1 MAPIIF
7 MNAKEFM
14 MKDINNLRKENELID
29 LFCTLAQIPSPSG
42 EEEKVSQ
49 KIVEILNNAG
59 INAKHD
65 DFGNVRAK
73 LPATDNSKKPIALS
87 AHMDVV
93 GDNSAVNIK
102 ISEDGMFIE
111 TDKNR
116 PLGSD
121 DKVGVSAAMY
131 LAIYLIK
138 HPEIKHGGLELIFTK
153 DEEQNMSG
161 IHNVKFNEIDSEY
174 VLVLDA
180 DKLGQIQISGAS
192 YTNGTLTVE
201 SLKGGHSGIDIG
213 DKTRLNAVK
222 LIGELINEI
231 PQGEYK
237 RDDYGTVT
245 SINIGCV
252 IGGGVEPTIQK
263 IVQKGQEQDSY
274 IEYVA
279 NNCLTNII
287 NTKAMAKYSIRS
299 SEEANE
305 NQLINDIKEIV
316 NRFNEKYVG
325 LAKAEFVAKSKM
337 KAFEKSEDETIQNI
351 CVNACE
357 NIGIKGDVSS
367 FHAGAETH
375 IYAHEK
381 NKHGKTLKPYLLGVA
396 DIYNMHSSNE
406 MVNIESFKKGYE
418 FLKESFL
425 LFNK

>member
-1 MAPIIF
+1 MA
-7 MNAKEFM
+7 
-14 MKDINNLRKENELID
+14 KDIQELRKENELID

-42 EEEKVSQ
+42 EEDKVSA
-49 KIVEILNNAG
+49 KIVEILTAAG
-59 INAKHD
+59 IDAKHD

-73 LPATDNSKKPIALS
+73 IPANDDSKKPLALS

-93 GDNSAVNIK
+93 GDASAVNIRV
-102 ISEDGMFIE
+102 SDDGKFIE
-111 TDKNR
+111 TDKTR

-121 DKVGVSAAMY
+121 DKVGVAAAMY
-131 LAIYLIK
+131 LAMNVAK
-138 HPEIKHGGLELIFTK
+138 DPEIKHGGLELIFTK
-153 DEEQNMSG
+153 DEEQNMTG
-161 IHNVKFNEIDSEY
+161 IHNVKFDEIDAEY

-201 SLKGGHSGIDIG
+201 ALKGGHSGIDIG
-213 DKTRLNAVK
+213 DKTRLNAAK
-222 LIGELINEI
+222 LIGELINDI

-237 RDDYGTVT
+237 RDEYGTVT

-263 IVQKGQEQDSY
+263 MVQKGITSDSY

-299 SEEANE
+299 SELENE
-305 NQLINDIKEIV
+305 NQLIDDIKKIV
-316 NRFNEKYVG
+316 EKFNEKYAG
-325 LAKAEFVAKSKM
+325 LAKAEFVAKCKM
-337 KAFEKSEDETIQNI
+337 KAFEKSGDESIQKI
-351 CVNACE
+351 CVKACE

-381 NKHGKTLKPYLLGVA
+381 NKHAQTLKPYLLGLA

-406 MVNIESFKKGYE
+406 MVDIQSFLKGYE
-418 FLKESFL
+418 FLKETFMI
-425 LFNK
+425 FND

>member
-1 MAPIIF
+1 MT
-7 MNAKEFM
+7 
-14 MKDINNLRKENELID
+14 KDIQELRNENELIN

-42 EEEKVSQ
+42 EEDKVAQ
-49 KIVEILNNAG
+49 KIVEILKNAG
-59 INAKHD
+59 IEAKLD

-73 LPATDNSKKPIALS
+73 VPATDTSKKSLALS

-93 GDNSAVNIK
+93 GDSSAVNIR
-102 ISEDGMFIE
+102 ISEDGKFIE
-111 TDKNR
+111 TDKKR
-116 PLGSD
+116 TLGSD
-121 DKVGVSAAMY
+121 DKVGDAAAMY
-131 LAIYLIK
+131 LAMYLAK
-138 HPEIKHGGLELIFTK
+138 HQEIKHGGLELIFTK
-153 DEEQNMSG
+153 DEEQNMTG
-161 IHNVKFNEIDSEY
+161 IHNVKFDEIESEY

-192 YTNGTLTVE
+192 YTNGTLTVN
-201 SLKGGHSGIDIG
+201 SFKGGHSGIDIG
-213 DKTRLNAVK
+213 DKTRLNAAK

-237 RDDYGTVT
+237 RDEYGTVT

-252 IGGGVEPTIQK
+252 IGGGVEPPIQK
-263 IVQKGQEQDSY
+263 AVQKGIEAESY

-279 NNCLTNII
+279 DNCLTNII

-305 NQLINDIKEIV
+305 NQLIQDIKNIV
-316 NRFNEKYVG
+316 EKFNEKYNG

-337 KAFEKSEDETIQNI
+337 KAFEKSDDDTIPKV
-351 CVNACE
+351 CVQACE

-381 NKHGKTLKPYLLGVA
+381 NKHGQILKPCLLGLA
-396 DIYNMHSSNE
+396 DIYNMHSADE
-406 MVNIESFKKGYE
+406 MVDIGSFLKGYE
-418 FLKESFL
+418 FLKETFMI
-425 LFNK
+425 FNK